1 VERKFL
7 RSAGLVGH
15 VEDIAVA
22 KSMQGR
28 KLGVKLINALE
39 EIGRTQGCY
48 KIILDCSK
56 DNIRECCHLQMN
68 SVLIRGSVLREV
80 RVSGLTN
87 WVKVHTADVFRFK
100 HKEYEMVRYM
110 SDPAAPAAQ
119 PARL

>member
-87 WVKVHTADVFRFK
+87 QTAGSKYIQLTSSGSSTKSTRWCDT
-100 HKEYEMVRYM
+100 
-110 SDPAAPAAQ
+110 
-119 PARL
+119 